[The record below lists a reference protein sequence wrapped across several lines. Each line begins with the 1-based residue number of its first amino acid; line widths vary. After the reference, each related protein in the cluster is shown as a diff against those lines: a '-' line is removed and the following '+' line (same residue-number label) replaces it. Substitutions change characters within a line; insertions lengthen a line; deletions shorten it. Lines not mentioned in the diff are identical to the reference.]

1 MIPEKILWK
10 VYAGALGAVTTIVSQ
25 KVVEGVWKY
34 VTGDEETPQPDDPEI
49 STTKAL
55 SWALASGIGIA
66 GSQLLMHRFVNKRWM
81 KFSAVNPITGKN
93 LNAEA
98 VSYTHLTLPTIC
110 SV

>member
-1 MIPEKILWK
+1 MTQYDDVMIPEKILWK

-34 VTGDEETPQPDDPEI
+34 VTGDDETPQPDDPEV
-49 STTKAL
+49 SATKAL

-81 KFSAVNPITGKN
+81 KFSSVNPITGKDFKDKN
-93 LNAEA
+93 DD
-98 VSYTHLTLPTIC
+98 
-110 SV
+110 

>member
-55 SWALASGIGIA
+55 S
-66 GSQLLMHRFVNKRWM
+66 
-81 KFSAVNPITGKN
+81 
-93 LNAEA
+93 
-98 VSYTHLTLPTIC
+98 
-110 SV
+110 

>member
-34 VTGDEETPQPDDPEI
+34 VTGDAEI

-93 LNAEA
+93 LNAEDDD
-98 VSYTHLTLPTIC
+98 
-110 SV
+110 

>member
-1 MIPEKILWK
+1 GIVAVIVVVVVVAAFIK
-10 VYAGALGAVTTIVSQ
+10 AGS
-25 KVVEGVWKY
+25 VWKY

-93 LNAEA
+93 LNAEDDD
-98 VSYTHLTLPTIC
+98 
-110 SV
+110 

>member
-10 VYAGALGAVTTIVSQ
+10 LYAGALGAVTTIVSQ

-34 VTGDEETPQPDDPEI
+34 VTGDEETPQPSDPEV

-66 GSQLLMHRFVNKRWM
+66 GSQLLMRRFVNRRWLN
-81 KFSAVNPITGKN
+81 FSSVNPVTG
-93 LNAEA
+93 EGRGEDD
-98 VSYTHLTLPTIC
+98 
-110 SV
+110 